1 MKEQI
6 VLTFLDVPNGKEQ
19 LIKVPQDIAG
29 PVQMA
34 QFISAGLDHNPTW
47 VLTCITIR

>member
-6 VLTFLDVPNGKEQ
+6 VLTFLDVPAGKEH
-19 LIKVPQDIAG
+19 LIKVPQTIIG

-34 QFISAGLDHNPTW
+34 KFISARLDRNPTW
-47 VLTCITIR
+47 VLTCVTIR

>member
-6 VLTFLDVPNGKEQ
+6 VLSFLDVPAGKEH

-34 QFISAGLDHNPTW
+34 QFISAGLDDNPTW
-47 VLTCITIR
+47 VLTCVSIM

>member
-34 QFISAGLDHNPTW
+34 MFIAKGLDKNPTW
-47 VLTCITIR
+47 VLTGISVR